1 MLSLFTDLADIVAYE
16 ALALEK
22 SSRLGS
28 AVHFFIEDTTKIFFL
43 LAVMIY
49 LIGYGRTYLSTEKV
63 RGWLSGKS
71 RFTGYVLAAILGAI
85 TPFCSCSS
93 VPLFIAFLSAGI
105 PLGVTMAFLITSPL
119 INEIAVVLL
128 GEAIGIHFTISYV
141 VIGLILGILGGALVD
156 YLKLQ
161 KWVEPFV
168 WEIKVPVTQEA
179 GVSGWRAR
187 EKSARGEVIDII
199 KRVWLYVLLG
209 VGLGAG
215 LHGYVPR
222 EWFVA
227 NAGPDN
233 HFAVPLAVMA
243 GIPLYANAA
252 GVIPIAQVLLDKGVQ
267 IGTIMA
273 FIMSIVAIS
282 LPELMILRKV
292 LKPQMLFFFAG
303 FLFVSFNVVGYLFN
317 FLFGG

>member
-1 MLSLFTDLADIVAYE
+1 MLSLFTHLADIVAYE
-16 ALALEK
+16 ALALDK
-22 SSRLGS
+22 SSSLGT

-43 LAVMIY
+43 LVVMIY
-49 LIGYGRTYLSTEKV
+49 LIGYGRTYISTEKV
-63 RGWLSGKS
+63 RAWLSGKS
-71 RFTGYVLAAILGAI
+71 RFTGYVLAAILGAV

-105 PLGVTMAFLITSPL
+105 PLGVTMAFLITSPI

-141 VIGLILGILGGALVD
+141 VIGLSLGILGGALVD

-168 WEIKVPVTQEA
+168 WEIQVPVTQEA
-179 GVSGWRAR
+179 GISGWQAR
-187 EKSARGEVIDII
+187 ERSARREVIDII

-233 HFAVPLAVMA
+233 HFAVPLAILA

-252 GVIPIAQVLLDKGVQ
+252 GVIPVAQVLLDKGVQ

-282 LPELMILRKV
+282 LPELMILRRV

-317 FLFGG
+317 FFFGG